1 MQQAY
6 LWLYKMILEHNH
18 ITVIMHNMSYDA
30 QIMGLIDFVVRKRFY
45 DLELKQV
52 ITSGIFYLKFQDKN
66 RHRTIEFLDT
76 YNYFKY
82 SVEKMGQSLGLK
94 KQIDDYSLTPTKW
107 NNKLKDGMGKERVKL
122 DTEILY
128 KYFMRFINNDKFV
141 IGLSLAS
148 TSFKTYRKK
157 YQKLV
162 ISHPLDKIDSSLAS
176 YRGGR
181 CEPYIINKE
190 AIHLKSYDINS
201 LYPFVLKHN
210 KYSYKYH
217 REINKIDFE
226 AIEKNDYNY
235 LYNVDYSYAEKPER
249 LPIMVKSSDGMLTQS
264 YSSNNVWLT
273 GNEILAMYKQ
283 SDSILFRFHSGQE
296 WHSDY
301 LFTDF
306 INDFYNMR
314 LKADEIEG
322 KMLKDVMNSNYGK
335 WAQHKRQSQ
344 ILALSDIDALTLS
357 ILMDIEN
364 ENKRIINVNG
374 ITYNRH
380 GDFFTVSK
388 EMNKEAMYSPII
400 GSECT
405 ANARLV
411 NFDYQQQIGFKHV
424 YYTDT
429 DSFFIDR
436 EWTTSKELGKLK
448 LEKQGMFFIF
458 DAKDYQYT
466 DNKGII
472 YATHK
477 GITKKAKKWN
487 VELVD
492 KYNQEH
498 NTQYEEIYTQKQFSG
513 FNTVGHNAISVIVK
527 DVDKKIKREHRKLS
541 YEKNNNGDYIG
552 KPYEVLP

>member
-6 LWLYKMILEHNH
+6 LFIYKSVLQYGH
-18 ITVIMHNMSYDA
+18 ITVAMHNLSYDA
-30 QIMGLIDFVVRKRFY
+30 QIIRLIDFVVRKRFY
-45 DLELKQV
+45 DLELKQA
-52 ITSGIFYLKFQDKN
+52 ITSGIFYLKFQDKS

-128 KYFMRFINNDKFV
+128 KYFMRFINNEKFV

-201 LYPFVLKHN
+201 LYPYVLRNN
-210 KYSYKYH
+210 KYSYKFH
-217 REINKIDFE
+217 RLIDRIDFE

-235 LYNVDYSYAEKPER
+235 LYNVDYAYADNPLR

-264 YSSNNVWLT
+264 YTANNVWLT
-273 GNEILAMYKQ
+273 GQEILAMYKQ
-283 SDSILFRFHSGQE
+283 SDSIMFRFHSGQE
-296 WHSDY
+296 WHSDF

-306 INDFYNMR
+306 IDDFYNMR
-314 LKADEIEG
+314 LKADIIEG

-335 WAQHKRQSQ
+335 WGQHKRQSE
-344 ILALSDIDALTLS
+344 ILSLGDIDPLTLS
-357 ILMDIEN
+357 TLMDIDN
-364 ENKRIINVNG
+364 ANKRIVSIND
-374 ITYNRH
+374 ITYNKH
-380 GDFFTVSK
+380 GDYITISK
-388 EMNKEAMYSPII
+388 EMNKESMYSPII
-400 GSECT
+400 ASECT
-405 ANARLV
+405 ANARLI

-448 LEKQGMFFIF
+448 LEKEGMFYIF

-466 DNKGII
+466 DSKGII

-477 GITKKAKKWN
+477 GITKKAKKWTL
-487 VELVD
+487 ELVNA
-492 KYNQEH
+492 YNEEH

-513 FNTVGHNAISVIVK
+513 FNTVGHSALNVVVK
-527 DVDKKIKREHRKLS
+527 DMVKKVKREHRKLN
-541 YEKNNNGDYIG
+541 YEKNDNGNLIG
-552 KPYEVLP
+552 LPYKVLP